1 MKGTMQE
8 LWIEPVALVPRDL
21 PREQSD
27 PVYFEASCRAQNEFL
42 INAIH
47 LQPNVTYDV
56 QCEDKRNEALDSL
69 STEEMEQINAT
80 FQKYDINGDNGISKD
95 EMVALIKMR
104 TVERKETIEEK
115 FRQFLTSSSV
125 SEEDVQMAE
134 FNKSRYLEQ
143 MRESQTKLIDMFE
156 AADLDNNGIISF
168 TEFIMAE
175 AWWLRCTLN
184 PEKAHL
190 F

>member
-1 MKGTMQE
+1 MQE
-8 LWIEPVALVPRDL
+8 LWIEPIALIPRDL
-21 PREQSD
+21 PRDQSD
-27 PVYFEASCRAQNEFL
+27 PTYFEASCRANNEYL
-42 INAIH
+42 INAQH
-47 LQPNVTYDV
+47 LKPNVTYDV
-56 QCEDKRNEALDSL
+56 ECEDRRNDALDSL
-69 STEEMEQINAT
+69 TAEEMEQINAT
-80 FQKYDINGDNGISKD
+80 FQQYDINGDNGISKE
-95 EMVALIKMR
+95 EMKSLIKMR
-104 TVERKETIEEK
+104 TAERKEMIEEK
-115 FRQFLTSSSV
+115 FRHFLASPGIT
-125 SEEDVQMAE
+125 EDDIQAAE

-156 AADLDNNGIISF
+156 AADLDHNGVISF